1 MEVYMQNYDEK
12 SFKSKANTRSGLTW
26 LVLMLLVTTY
36 YSARLISGK
45 ISEPRFYILC
55 ALGWGTF
62 IVGCI
67 FLKIKGK
74 AWDYYKYFLGFSMIW
89 WKISRIADRLSLHIS
104 THMHILKLCKYE
116 SCGRMWTGYGRK
128 SKSCGKCFTAAHI
141 LLSDGCWQIF
151 PVPIGVFRVFLYF
164 HIPYYDY
171 EIIKKI

>member
-1 MEVYMQNYDEK
+1 MQNYDEK

-45 ISEPRFYILC
+45 ISEPRFYILS

-74 AWDYYKYFLGFSMIW
+74 AWDYYKYFLGFGYLLFYAF
-89 WKISRIADRLSLHIS
+89 IAWSS
-104 THMHILKLCKYE
+104 TDNQFYVFILPIIAVFVIYKDIKL
-116 SCGRMWTGYGRK
+116 
-128 SKSCGKCFTAAHI
+128 I
-141 LLSDGCWQIF
+141 QIMM
-151 PVPIGVFRVFLYF
+151 VF
-164 HIPYYDY
+164 
-171 EIIKKI
+171 